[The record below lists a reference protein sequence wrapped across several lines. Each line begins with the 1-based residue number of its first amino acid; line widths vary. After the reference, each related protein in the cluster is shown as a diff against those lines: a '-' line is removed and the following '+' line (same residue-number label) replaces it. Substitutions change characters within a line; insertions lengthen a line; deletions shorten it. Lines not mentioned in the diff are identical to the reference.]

1 MSSKTQYFR
10 PSRTEDWEPYRA
22 IIEALYKEKKLKE
35 VMDTMETSY
44 SFKATTRQ
52 YKIKIKE
59 WGLDDKYIKTSEY
72 LGILKVKRRRERE
85 DPNRDTVFWLR
96 GKQVDPASI
105 TRFETRATKRGLI
118 TANDTLS
125 DRGEPLIMP
134 SSPFSSRVRCSSAA
148 THSLRLLT
156 DGRDPLFARLARRR
170 PPVHDADRRLRR
182 GNN

>member
-1 MSSKTQYFR
+1 MSSKAQYFR

-22 IIEALYKEKKLKE
+22 VIEALYKEKKLKD

-85 DPNRDTVFWLR
+85 DPNRDTMFWLR

-118 TANDTLS
+118 TDSDTLS
-125 DRGEPLIMP
+125 DRDSLGDDLQYMTPTEDYDEDITSYEDYYAAYETRGQ
-134 SSPFSSRVRCSSAA
+134 SSSSYQYS
-148 THSLRLLT
+148 TGH
-156 DGRDPLFARLARRR
+156 
-170 PPVHDADRRLRR
+170 
-182 GNN
+182 